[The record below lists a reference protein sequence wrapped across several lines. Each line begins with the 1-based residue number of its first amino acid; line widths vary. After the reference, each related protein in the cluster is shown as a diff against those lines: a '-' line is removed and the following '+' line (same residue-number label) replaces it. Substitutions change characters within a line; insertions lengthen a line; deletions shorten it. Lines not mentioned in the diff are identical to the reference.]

1 MLGSAVY
8 LVTWIDIN
16 IISSRKIS
24 DEPHIIIVIK
34 QFKVIVPEAI
44 YCFCHWSAKWSMGLC
59 RYIANWGKRKGFST
73 IPFLCYYKKFK
84 GNFFLFGYYNS
95 CWWPHGM
102 NTVFSE
108 SLSPPRRER
117 TVRETWQNPAEGEEE
132 GEGCKLQWTTII
144 IRWNSKFWSHFTLRK
159 A

>member
-16 IISSRKIS
+16 AMSSRKIS
-24 DEPHIIIVIK
+24 EEPHIIIVIK

-59 RYIANWGKRKGFST
+59 RYIAKWGKRKGFST

-84 GNFFLFGYYNS
+84 GNFFLFGYYHMPNRYLVRDWS
-95 CWWPHGM
+95 MTHAKISSGVQHRIYILHVLRIKDKQKM
-102 NTVFSE
+102 
-108 SLSPPRRER
+108 LSFKCFE
-117 TVRETWQNPAEGEEE
+117 
-132 GEGCKLQWTTII
+132 
-144 IRWNSKFWSHFTLRK
+144 
-159 A
+159 